1 MTEKIWKTSIL
12 KIVIFKFYKNTYKIL
27 TLKVRNN
34 KGIKTTLF
42 CNKGTKLK
50 HKHTGNITSYS
61 WEKDDCL
68 QDLQNRQDSEKL
80 NFTELAKKYNLQ
92 DQLDIHILALVPLRS
107 RPNWYHIERKTCYIP
122 KVKGYDVNRL
132 ESVIFAM

>member
-80 NFTELAKKYNLQ
+80 NFTELAKKYSLW
-92 DQLDIHILALVPLRS
+92 DQSGINILSMRS
-107 RPNWYHIERKTCYIP
+107 RTNWYHIERKTCYIP
-122 KVKGYDVNRL
+122 KVKGYHVNRL
-132 ESVIFAM
+132 ESVILAM